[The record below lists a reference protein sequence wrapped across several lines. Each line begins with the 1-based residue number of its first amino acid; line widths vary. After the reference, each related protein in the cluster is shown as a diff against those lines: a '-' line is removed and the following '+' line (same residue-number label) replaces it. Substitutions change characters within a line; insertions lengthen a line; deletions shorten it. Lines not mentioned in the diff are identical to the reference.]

1 MWIEGRI
8 AVECDEADDDACV
21 LGSEFW
27 GSGMKAFELQVE
39 NDDRDARAGN
49 AVAEGGCANCVDGR
63 EGKRGGDLMTM

>member
-1 MWIEGRI
+1 
-8 AVECDEADDDACV
+8 V

-49 AVAEGGCANCVDGR
+49 AVAEGGCANCGDGS
-63 EGKRGGDLMTM
+63 EGKSGGDLMTM